1 MQSREVEIM
10 RTRISVLSIFL
21 VVILLLLSQGFAVIV
36 VYKDGSIL
44 EGTIKDLN
52 SNYVVVNSTL
62 GEIQIPVSN
71 IQSVVFKDGTI
82 PQSGQEFSLNGRKFR
97 GYVTE
102 LSKDYAVVTTWFGK
116 IKLNLKSGSVDYLGF
131 EKVELPSITSETFFQ
146 VELVLNDYYICA
158 LVNGEMI
165 VGTELNTS
173 GEYITLVDSYK
184 NTFFI
189 LKGALEYIYIPYK
202 RAKGF
207 DLVVLHNGQKLYGVV
222 KKLSDTQYEISGQW
236 GKVVVNQNDVVFS
249 TYQETKEQSSQ
260 IARYDQPIQ
269 QSATTL
275 IEKAIYD
282 KDGVATIVVDDP
294 VKVEGKEVRK
304 INIYPK
310 EIVDPRTGITFVL
323 VPGGVFKMGGDVSW
337 RNVEEDELPQREVYV
352 SAFYISKYP
361 ITVKQY
367 LDFLKASQIGSSIIA
382 GKQIS
387 PVEIDFLGQ
396 KVRVSYSA
404 PAILLN
410 VPITGINYA
419 SAKAY
424 CDWAGYQL
432 PTEAQWEKAARG
444 TDGRRYPWGNE
455 SQTNY
460 NDGRK
465 DYPVNEFENVDIS
478 PYGVVNTYGYPIEL
492 CRDYYAK
499 DAYKKLP
506 KENPLNTT
514 GTYVVGRAGAVA
526 GRITDRIP
534 LTPSEPRNDV
544 TFRVV
549 MDAEE
554 AFNIIK
560 KPLKNKLL
568 GITWFVVNENIK
580 KQYNVKSEGL
590 YVAFVETGS
599 PAQLAGIKD
608 GDVIVKID
616 GKTIKS
622 PDDALKALS
631 GKKQGDISVLTIDRG
646 GKAIEIKVRLGG
658 WLF

>member
-1 MQSREVEIM
+1 MQLREVEVM

-21 VVILLLLSQGFAVIV
+21 VVLLILLSKGFAVIV
-36 VYKDGSIL
+36 VYRDGSTL
-44 EGTIKDLN
+44 EGTIEDSN
-52 SNYVVVNSTL
+52 SSYVVVNSTL
-62 GEIQIPVSN
+62 GKIQIPVSD
-71 IQSVVFKDGTI
+71 IQSIVFKDGMI
-82 PQSGQEFSLNGRKFR
+82 PQSGQEFSLNGKRYR
-97 GYVTE
+97 GYVIE

-116 IKLNLKSGSVDYLGF
+116 IKLNLKSDSVDYLGF
-131 EKVELPSITSETFFQ
+131 EKVELPSVTSEPFFQ
-146 VELVLNDYYICA
+146 VELVLNDYYICS
-158 LVNGEMI
+158 LINGEMI
-165 VGTELNTS
+165 VGGELNTS
-173 GEYITLVDSYK
+173 DDYITVVDSYK

-202 RAKGF
+202 QAKGY
-207 DLVVLHNGQKLYGVV
+207 DMVVLDTGRKLYGVV
-222 KKLSDTQYEISGQW
+222 KKISDTQYEISGHW
-236 GKVVVNQNDVVFS
+236 GKVIVNENNIVFS
-249 TYQETKEQSSQ
+249 TYKEAKEQSSEIVQ
-260 IARYDQPIQ
+260 YIQ
-269 QSATTL
+269 L
-275 IEKAIYD
+275 EKAIYD
-282 KDGVATIVVDDP
+282 KDGVATIVTDVP

-323 VPGGVFKMGGDVSW
+323 VPGGVFKMGADASW
-337 RNVEEDELPQREVYV
+337 KNVEEDELPQREVYV

-361 ITVKQY
+361 VTVKQY
-367 LDFLKASQIGSSIIA
+367 LDFLKASQTGSSIIA
-382 GKQIS
+382 GKQIN

-396 KVRVSYSA
+396 KVRASYSA
-404 PAILLN
+404 PANLLN

-424 CDWAGYQL
+424 CNWAGYQL

-455 SQTNY
+455 SQTKY

-465 DYPVNEFENVDIS
+465 DYPVDEFENVDIS

-514 GTYVVGRAGAVA
+514 GTYVVGRAGVLA

-554 AFNIIK
+554 AFNIVK
-560 KPLKNKLL
+560 KPLNNKLL
-568 GITWFVVNENIK
+568 GITWFVVNENVK
-580 KQYNVKSEGL
+580 KQYSVKSEGL

-599 PAQLAGIKD
+599 PAQLAGIKT

-616 GKTIKS
+616 GKNIKS
-622 PDDALKALS
+622 YDDALKALS
-631 GKKQGDISVLTIDRG
+631 GKRQGDISTLTIDRG
-646 GKAIEIKVRLGG
+646 GKAIEIKVRLGV

>member
-1 MQSREVEIM
+1 M

-21 VVILLLLSQGFAVIV
+21 VVLLILLSKGFAVIV
-36 VYKDGSIL
+36 VYRDGSTL
-44 EGTIKDLN
+44 EGTIEDSN
-52 SNYVVVNSTL
+52 SSYVVVNSTL
-62 GEIQIPVSN
+62 GKIQIPVSD
-71 IQSVVFKDGTI
+71 IQSIVFKDGMI
-82 PQSGQEFSLNGRKFR
+82 PQSGQEFSLNGKRYR
-97 GYVTE
+97 GYVIE

-116 IKLNLKSGSVDYLGF
+116 IKLNLKSDSVDYLGF
-131 EKVELPSITSETFFQ
+131 EKVELPSVTSEPFFQ
-146 VELVLNDYYICA
+146 VELVLNDYYICS
-158 LVNGEMI
+158 LINGEMI
-165 VGTELNTS
+165 VGGELNTS
-173 GEYITLVDSYK
+173 DDYITVVDSYK

-202 RAKGF
+202 QAKGY
-207 DLVVLHNGQKLYGVV
+207 DMVVLDTGRKLYGVV
-222 KKLSDTQYEISGQW
+222 KKISDTRYEISGHW
-236 GKVVVNQNDVVFS
+236 GKVIVNENNIVFS
-249 TYQETKEQSSQ
+249 TYKEAKEQSSEIVQ
-260 IARYDQPIQ
+260 YIQ
-269 QSATTL
+269 L
-275 IEKAIYD
+275 EKAIYD
-282 KDGVATIVVDDP
+282 KDGVATIVTDVP

-323 VPGGVFKMGGDVSW
+323 VPGGVFKMGADASW
-337 RNVEEDELPQREVYV
+337 KNVEEDELPQREVYV

-361 ITVKQY
+361 VTVKQY
-367 LDFLKASQIGSSIIA
+367 LDFLKASQTGSSIIA
-382 GKQIS
+382 GKQIN

-396 KVRVSYSA
+396 KVRASYSA
-404 PAILLN
+404 PANLLN

-424 CDWAGYQL
+424 CNWAGYQL

-455 SQTNY
+455 SQTKY

-465 DYPVNEFENVDIS
+465 DYPVDEFENVDIS

-514 GTYVVGRAGAVA
+514 GTYVVGRAGVLA

-554 AFNIIK
+554 AFNIVK
-560 KPLKNKLL
+560 KPLNNKLL
-568 GITWFVVNENIK
+568 GITWFVVNENVK
-580 KQYNVKSEGL
+580 KQYSVKSEGL

-599 PAQLAGIKD
+599 PAQLAGIKT

-616 GKTIKS
+616 GKNIKS
-622 PDDALKALS
+622 YDDALKALS
-631 GKKQGDISVLTIDRG
+631 GKRQGDISTLTIDRG
-646 GKAIEIKVRLGG
+646 GKAIEIKVRLGV

>member
-1 MQSREVEIM
+1 M

-21 VVILLLLSQGFAVIV
+21 VAMLLLLSEVFAIIV
-36 VYKDGSIL
+36 VYRDGSTL
-44 EGTIKDLN
+44 EGTIEDSN
-52 SNYVVVNSTL
+52 SNYVVLNTTL
-62 GEIQIPVSN
+62 GKIQIPVSN
-71 IQSVVFKDGTI
+71 IRSIVFKNGTI
-82 PQSGQEFSLNGRKFR
+82 PQSGQEFSLSGKRYR

-116 IKLNLKSGSVDYLGF
+116 IKINLKSDSVDFLGF
-131 EKVELPSITSETFFQ
+131 EKAELPGITSESFFQ
-146 VELVLNDYYICA
+146 VELVLNDYYICS
-158 LVNGEMI
+158 LINGEMI
-165 VGTELNTS
+165 VGLELNTS
-173 GEYITLVDSYK
+173 GDYIAVVDSYK

-202 RAKGF
+202 YAKSY
-207 DLVVLHNGQKLYGVV
+207 DLVVLNTGRKLYGVV
-222 KKLSDTQYEISGQW
+222 KKFSDTQYEISGQW
-236 GKVVVNQNDVVFS
+236 GKVVVNQNDIVFS
-249 TYQETKEQSSQ
+249 TYKETKEQPSQ
-260 IARYDQPIQ
+260 IVQYVQPAQ
-269 QSATTL
+269 QTTKVESTATL

-282 KDGVATIVVDDP
+282 KDGVATIVADVP

-310 EIVDPRTGITFVL
+310 EIVDPRTGVTFVL
-323 VPGGVFKMGGDVSW
+323 VPGGVFKMGADASW

-352 SAFYISKYP
+352 SSFYISKYP
-361 ITVKQY
+361 VTVKQY
-367 LDFLKASQIGSSIIA
+367 LDFLKASQTGASIIV
-382 GKQIS
+382 GKQIN

-404 PAILLN
+404 PGDLLN

-455 SQTNY
+455 SQTKY
-460 NDGRK
+460 NDGRR
-465 DYPVNEFENVDIS
+465 DYPVDEFENVDIS

-534 LTPSEPRNDV
+534 LTPSESRNDV

-560 KPLKNKLL
+560 KPLNNKLL
-568 GITWFVVNENIK
+568 GITWFVVNENVK

-599 PAQLAGIKD
+599 PAQLAGIKI

-616 GKTIKS
+616 GKTVKS
-622 PDDALKALS
+622 FDDALKALS
-631 GKKQGDISVLTIDRG
+631 GKKQGDISTLTIDRG
-646 GKAIEIKVRLGG
+646 GKVIEIKVRLGI

>member
-1 MQSREVEIM
+1 M
-10 RTRISVLSIFL
+10 RTSIGTWVFLLFVLCIFL
-21 VVILLLLSQGFAVIV
+21 FVGSKTFAATI
-36 VYKDGSIL
+36 VYKDGPMLDGTL
-44 EGTIKDLN
+44 EDLN
-52 SNYVVVNSTL
+52 NAFVVVSNPF
-62 GEIQIPVSN
+62 GKIQVPVSN
-71 IQSVVFKDGTI
+71 IQSIVFKSDTI
-82 PQSGQEFSLNGRKFR
+82 PESGQELSINGKKYR

-116 IKLNLKSGSVDYLGF
+116 IKINLKSDSVDYLGF
-131 EKVELPSITSETFFQ
+131 EKVELPSITSEPFFQ

-173 GEYITLVDSYK
+173 GDYISLVDSYK

-189 LKGALEYIYIPYK
+189 LKGTLEYIYIPYK
-202 RAKGF
+202 HAKGY
-207 DLVVLHNGQKLYGVV
+207 DLVVLNTGKKLYGIV

-236 GKVVVNQNDVVFS
+236 GKLVVNQKDIVFS
-249 TYQETKEQSSQ
+249 TYKDTKEQTSQ
-260 IARYDQPIQ
+260 IVQYIQPTQ
-269 QSATTL
+269 QTSRIEVADIL
-275 IEKAIYD
+275 LEKAVYD
-282 KDGVATIVVDDP
+282 RDGVATIVTDAP

-323 VPGGVFKMGGDVSW
+323 IPGGVFKMGADASW

-367 LDFLKASQIGSSIIA
+367 LDFLKASQTSSSIVV
-382 GKQIS
+382 GKQIN

-404 PAILLN
+404 PATLLN

-455 SQTNY
+455 SQTKY

-465 DYPVNEFENVDIS
+465 DYPVDEFESVDIS

-514 GTYVVGRAGAVA
+514 GTYVVGRAGALA

-534 LTPSEPRNDV
+534 LAPSEVRNDV

-554 AFNIIK
+554 AFNIVK
-560 KPLKNKLL
+560 KPLNNKLL
-568 GITWFVVNENIK
+568 GITWFVVNENVK

-646 GKAIEIKVRLGG
+646 GKAIEIKVRLGA

>member
-1 MQSREVEIM
+1 M

-21 VVILLLLSQGFAVIV
+21 VVLLILLSKGFAVIV
-36 VYKDGSIL
+36 VYRDGSTL
-44 EGTIKDLN
+44 EGTIEDSN
-52 SNYVVVNSTL
+52 SSYVVVNSTL
-62 GEIQIPVSN
+62 GKIQIPVSD
-71 IQSVVFKDGTI
+71 IQSIVFKDGMI
-82 PQSGQEFSLNGRKFR
+82 PQSGQEFSLNGKRYR
-97 GYVTE
+97 GYVIE

-116 IKLNLKSGSVDYLGF
+116 IKLNLKSDSVDYLGF
-131 EKVELPSITSETFFQ
+131 EKVELPSVTSEPFFQ
-146 VELVLNDYYICA
+146 VELVLNDYYICS
-158 LVNGEMI
+158 LINGEMI
-165 VGTELNTS
+165 VGGELNTS
-173 GEYITLVDSYK
+173 DDYITVVDSYK

-202 RAKGF
+202 QAKGY
-207 DLVVLHNGQKLYGVV
+207 DMVVLDTGRKLYGVV
-222 KKLSDTQYEISGQW
+222 KKISDTQYEISGHW
-236 GKVVVNQNDVVFS
+236 GKVIVNENNIVFS
-249 TYQETKEQSSQ
+249 TYKEAKEQSSEIVQ
-260 IARYDQPIQ
+260 YIQ
-269 QSATTL
+269 L
-275 IEKAIYD
+275 EKAIYD
-282 KDGVATIVVDDP
+282 KDGVATIVTDVP

-323 VPGGVFKMGGDVSW
+323 VPGGVFKMGADASW
-337 RNVEEDELPQREVYV
+337 KNVEEDELPQREVYV

-361 ITVKQY
+361 VTVKQY
-367 LDFLKASQIGSSIIA
+367 LDFLKASQTGSSIIA
-382 GKQIS
+382 GKQIN

-396 KVRVSYSA
+396 KVRASYSA
-404 PAILLN
+404 PANLLN

-424 CDWAGYQL
+424 CNWAGYQL

-455 SQTNY
+455 SQTKY

-465 DYPVNEFENVDIS
+465 DYPVDEFENVDIS

-514 GTYVVGRAGAVA
+514 GTYVVGRAGVLA

-554 AFNIIK
+554 AFNIVK
-560 KPLKNKLL
+560 KPLNNKLL
-568 GITWFVVNENIK
+568 GITWFVVNENVK
-580 KQYNVKSEGL
+580 KQYSVKSEGL

-599 PAQLAGIKD
+599 PAQLAGIKT

-616 GKTIKS
+616 GKNIKS
-622 PDDALKALS
+622 YDDALKALS
-631 GKKQGDISVLTIDRG
+631 GKRQGDISTLTIDRG
-646 GKAIEIKVRLGG
+646 GKAIEIKVRLGV

>member
-1 MQSREVEIM
+1 MQLREVEVM

-21 VVILLLLSQGFAVIV
+21 VVLLILLSKGFAVIV
-36 VYKDGSIL
+36 VYRDGSTL
-44 EGTIKDLN
+44 EGTIEDSN
-52 SNYVVVNSTL
+52 SSYVVVNSTL
-62 GEIQIPVSN
+62 GKIQIPVSD
-71 IQSVVFKDGTI
+71 IQSIVFKDGMI
-82 PQSGQEFSLNGRKFR
+82 PQSGQEFSLNGKRYR
-97 GYVTE
+97 GYVIE

-116 IKLNLKSGSVDYLGF
+116 IKLNLKSDSVDYLGF
-131 EKVELPSITSETFFQ
+131 EKVELPSVTSEPFFQ
-146 VELVLNDYYICA
+146 VELVLNDYYICS
-158 LVNGEMI
+158 LINGEMI
-165 VGTELNTS
+165 VGGELNTS
-173 GEYITLVDSYK
+173 DDYITVVDSYK

-202 RAKGF
+202 QAKGY
-207 DLVVLHNGQKLYGVV
+207 DMVVLDTGRKLYGVV
-222 KKLSDTQYEISGQW
+222 KKISDTRYEISGHW
-236 GKVVVNQNDVVFS
+236 GKVIVNENNIVFS
-249 TYQETKEQSSQ
+249 TYKEAKEQSSEIVQ
-260 IARYDQPIQ
+260 YIQ
-269 QSATTL
+269 L
-275 IEKAIYD
+275 EKAIYD
-282 KDGVATIVVDDP
+282 KDGVATIVTDVP

-323 VPGGVFKMGGDVSW
+323 VPGGVFKMGADASW
-337 RNVEEDELPQREVYV
+337 KNVEEDELPQREVYV

-361 ITVKQY
+361 VTVKQY
-367 LDFLKASQIGSSIIA
+367 LDFLKASQTGSSIIA
-382 GKQIS
+382 GKQIN

-396 KVRVSYSA
+396 KVRASYSA
-404 PAILLN
+404 PANLLN

-424 CDWAGYQL
+424 CNWAGYQL

-455 SQTNY
+455 SQTKY

-465 DYPVNEFENVDIS
+465 DYPVDEFENVDIS

-514 GTYVVGRAGAVA
+514 GTYVVGRAGVLA

-554 AFNIIK
+554 AFNIVK
-560 KPLKNKLL
+560 KPLNNKLL
-568 GITWFVVNENIK
+568 GITWFVVNENVK
-580 KQYNVKSEGL
+580 KQYSVKSEGL

-599 PAQLAGIKD
+599 PAQLAGIKT

-616 GKTIKS
+616 GKNIKS
-622 PDDALKALS
+622 YDDALKALS
-631 GKKQGDISVLTIDRG
+631 GKRQGDISTLTIDRG
-646 GKAIEIKVRLGG
+646 GKAIEIKVRLGV

>member
-1 MQSREVEIM
+1 MQLREVEVM

-21 VVILLLLSQGFAVIV
+21 VVLLLLLSKGFAVIV
-36 VYKDGSIL
+36 VYRDGSTL
-44 EGTIKDLN
+44 EGTIEDSN
-52 SNYVVVNSTL
+52 SSYVVVNSTL
-62 GEIQIPVSN
+62 GKIQIPVSD
-71 IQSVVFKDGTI
+71 IQSIVFKDGMI
-82 PQSGQEFSLNGRKFR
+82 PQSGQEFSLNGKRYR
-97 GYVTE
+97 GYVIE

-116 IKLNLKSGSVDYLGF
+116 IKLNLKSDSVDYLGF
-131 EKVELPSITSETFFQ
+131 EKVELPSVTSEPFFQ
-146 VELVLNDYYICA
+146 VELVLNDYYICS
-158 LVNGEMI
+158 LINGEMI
-165 VGTELNTS
+165 VGGELNTS
-173 GEYITLVDSYK
+173 GDYITVVDSYK

-202 RAKGF
+202 QAKGY
-207 DLVVLHNGQKLYGVV
+207 DMVVLDTGRKLYGVV
-222 KKLSDTQYEISGQW
+222 KKISDTQYEISGHW
-236 GKVVVNQNDVVFS
+236 GKVIVNENNIVFS
-249 TYQETKEQSSQ
+249 TYKEAKEQSSEIVQ
-260 IARYDQPIQ
+260 YIQ
-269 QSATTL
+269 L
-275 IEKAIYD
+275 EKAIYD
-282 KDGVATIVVDDP
+282 KDGVATIVTDVP

-323 VPGGVFKMGGDVSW
+323 VPGGVFKMGADVSW

-361 ITVKQY
+361 VTVKQY
-367 LDFLKASQIGSSIIA
+367 LDFLKASQTGSSIIA
-382 GKQIS
+382 GKQIN

-396 KVRVSYSA
+396 KVRASYSA
-404 PAILLN
+404 PANLLN

-424 CDWAGYQL
+424 CNWAGYQL

-455 SQTNY
+455 SQTKY

-465 DYPVNEFENVDIS
+465 DYPVDEFENVDIS

-514 GTYVVGRAGAVA
+514 GTYVVGRAGVLA

-554 AFNIIK
+554 AFNIVK
-560 KPLKNKLL
+560 KPLNNKLL
-568 GITWFVVNENIK
+568 GITWFVVNENVK
-580 KQYNVKSEGL
+580 KQYSVKSEGL

-599 PAQLAGIKD
+599 PAQLAGIKT

-616 GKTIKS
+616 GKNIKS
-622 PDDALKALS
+622 FDDALKSLS
-631 GKKQGDISVLTIDRG
+631 GKKQGDISTLTIDRG
-646 GKAIEIKVRLGG
+646 GKVIEIKVRLGV